1 MNSKIEKLKQMIR
14 DVPDYPKKGI
24 IFKDITPLIKDG
36 DSLRVSLDLL
46 SEPFKKKGVTAV
58 LGMESRGFIFGVP
71 VAERLGTGFV
81 PVRKEGKLPAET
93 ICEEYELEYGTDKLE
108 IHRDALTV
116 NDNVLI
122 IDDLLATGGTAQA
135 TVELVKKT
143 GAKVAGIAV
152 LIELRFLN
160 GRDRIKNINVHSLIE
175 Y

>member
-1 MNSKIEKLKQMIR
+1 MIR

-81 PVRKEGKLPAET
+81 PVRK
-93 ICEEYELEYGTDKLE
+93 
-108 IHRDALTV
+108 
-116 NDNVLI
+116 
-122 IDDLLATGGTAQA
+122 
-135 TVELVKKT
+135 
-143 GAKVAGIAV
+143 GAAI
-152 LIELRFLN
+152 R
-160 GRDRIKNINVHSLIE
+160 
-175 Y
+175 